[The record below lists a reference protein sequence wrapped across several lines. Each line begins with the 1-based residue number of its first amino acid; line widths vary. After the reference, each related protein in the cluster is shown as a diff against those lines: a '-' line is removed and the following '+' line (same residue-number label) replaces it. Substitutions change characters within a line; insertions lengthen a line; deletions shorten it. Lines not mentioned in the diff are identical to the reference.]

1 MLKKIVTAVFA
12 SALTFALA
20 APAALACP
28 EHETAQ
34 EKEQPGAIAQEDEAG
49 KSKPAEEAPKTAK
62 KQPKAKAEKAE
73 KVAKKQKRPVRVSQK

>member
-28 EHETAQ
+28 DHADETAKE
-34 EKEQPGAIAQEDEAG
+34 EKEQPGVIAQEDE
-49 KSKPAEEAPKTAK
+49 SKPAEEAPKVEK
-62 KQPKAKAEKAE
+62 KQQPKKAE
-73 KVAKKQKRPVRVSQK
+73 KVAKKQKRPVRVAKN

>member
-28 EHETAQ
+28 DHETAQ
-34 EKEQPGAIAQEDEAG
+34 EEKEQPGVIAKEDNE
-49 KSKPAEEAPKTAK
+49 SKPAEEAPKAEK
-62 KQPKAKAEKAE
+62 KQQPKVAKAE
-73 KVAKKQKRPVRVSQK
+73 KVAKKQKKPVRVSQK

>member
-28 EHETAQ
+28 AHEDETAK
-34 EKEQPGAIAQEDEAG
+34 EETEQPGVIAQEDE
-49 KSKPAEEAPKTAK
+49 SKPAEEAPKVEK
-62 KQPKAKAEKAE
+62 KQQPKAKAE
-73 KVAKKQKRPVRVSQK
+73 KVAKKQKRPVRVAKK

>member
-28 EHETAQ
+28 GSEHETAK
-34 EKEQPGAIAQEDEAG
+34 EKEQPGVIAQEDEAG
-49 KSKPAEEAPKTAK
+49 KSAPAEDAPKAEK
-62 KQPKAKAEKAE
+62 KQQPKAKAE

>member
-1 MLKKIVTAVFA
+1 MLEKIVTAVFA

-34 EKEQPGAIAQEDEAG
+34 EKEQPGVIAQEDEAG
-49 KSKPAEEAPKTAK
+49 KSKPAEEAPKTVK
-62 KQPKAKAEKAE
+62 KQQPKAKAE

>member
-28 EHETAQ
+28 ATEDETAQ
-34 EKEQPGAIAQEDEAG
+34 GKEQPGVIAQEDEAG
-49 KSKPAEEAPKTAK
+49 KSKPAEEAPKAAK
-62 KQPKAKAEKAE
+62 KQQPKAKAE